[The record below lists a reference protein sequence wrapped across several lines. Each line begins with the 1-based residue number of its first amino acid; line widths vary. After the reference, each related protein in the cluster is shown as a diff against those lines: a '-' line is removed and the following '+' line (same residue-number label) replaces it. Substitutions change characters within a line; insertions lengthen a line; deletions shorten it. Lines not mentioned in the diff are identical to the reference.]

1 MPDISRVTLPAEA
14 HVFGHEATPVQLVL
28 TPRSTGWRAGRAAR
42 WIVGGLVL
50 APVVGVL
57 PPHAPWAAGAGVG
70 GLVLG
75 LRKWGE
81 RFTLQEIEGACP
93 RCAATLALTGTPPLR
108 SPHPIPCDAC
118 GNPVSLRI
126 APTVLEGAAGGGAAD
141 SVDQVA

>member
-1 MPDISRVTLPAEA
+1 VTLSAKA
-14 HVFGHEATPVQLVL
+14 HVFGHEPTPVRVVL

-42 WIVGGLVL
+42 WIVGGLVM
-50 APVVGVL
+50 APVVGVV

-81 RFTLQEIEGACP
+81 RFTLREVEGACP
-93 RCAATLALTGTPPLR
+93 RCASALGLTGQPPLR

-126 APTVLEGAAGGGAAD
+126 DPAELDRAAD
-141 SVDQVA
+141 GESVDEVS